1 MAVHWQCFK
10 LLLPPCMQTGITDQ
24 WRVMRVRAPR
34 MHPPIKLKRNHQ
46 AFRLLLDAHAS
57 KQWPLHQLRI
67 PSACRHAFGLLV
79 SGAYPWPGKRLSNA
93 PEHMATLASLS
104 WRPHILFPAA
114 SAWKNPLVFG
124 GEKGISLEKF
134 KCPSLAAWPHALLS
148 SSCAKT
154 MPQSSR
160 CWLPPDIKD
169 QDSLQFRTPRV
180 TD

>member
-1 MAVHWQCFK
+1 M
-10 LLLPPCMQTGITDQ
+10 LQTTTT
-24 WRVMRVRAPR
+24 
-34 MHPPIKLKRNHQ
+34 MHADRNNRSVASDESESPTHRPIKHKRNHQ
-46 AFRLLLDAHAS
+46 AFRLLLDAPAS

-148 SSCAKT
+148 SSCAK
-154 MPQSSR
+154 QCSNR
-160 CWLPPDIKD
+160 LVVGCRQI
-169 QDSLQFRTPRV
+169 
-180 TD
+180 